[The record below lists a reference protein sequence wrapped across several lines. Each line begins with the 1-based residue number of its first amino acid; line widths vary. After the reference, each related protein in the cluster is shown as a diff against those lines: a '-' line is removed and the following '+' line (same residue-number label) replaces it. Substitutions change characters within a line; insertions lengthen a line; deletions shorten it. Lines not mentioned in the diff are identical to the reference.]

1 MSRSIKVRNE
11 WQRQMIAKYY
21 PKLDLD
27 SMPFRVYNTVCRTI
41 DQLIEDEKQAK
52 RRLAIA
58 ERALRPGLL
67 CELRRESRL
76 YLIRSISSDENV
88 ILAGRRGNFD
98 PASLRT
104 DIGPLF
110 CLICGKQTDRM
121 ELVDYACP
129 ACRDREIPLENRFCP
144 ACGQEETIFSYLIQ
158 REQEALPD
166 LLDKLAEEQ
175 RSSGL
180 VLAVQCLAERT
191 QSLRE
196 SLRAEWSSWRGHKR
210 CPNYLKW
217 R

>member
-1 MSRSIKVRNE
+1 
-11 WQRQMIAKYY
+11 
-21 PKLDLD
+21 
-27 SMPFRVYNTVCRTI
+27 
-41 DQLIEDEKQAK
+41 
-52 RRLAIA
+52 
-58 ERALRPGLL
+58 
-67 CELRRESRL
+67 
-76 YLIRSISSDENV
+76 
-88 ILAGRRGNFD
+88 
-98 PASLRT
+98 
-104 DIGPLF
+104 
-110 CLICGKQTDRM
+110 M
-121 ELVDYACP
+121 ELVDYTCP